1 MRALLRSLQPDRFQD
16 VIALVALY
24 RPGPMSNNWH
34 NAYADRKNKREE
46 VDYPHPATE
55 SVLADTYGLMIYQ
68 DQVME
73 IAREMAGYSMGDAD
87 TLRKAM
93 GKKIPAIMRMERER
107 FVAGVVAAGNSETF
121 GAELFA
127 SIEGFAGYGF
137 NKSHSTAYG
146 LVAYQTALP
155 QSPPSGRVHG
165 CAADVG
171 DA

>member
-1 MRALLRSLQPDRFQD
+1 
-16 VIALVALY
+16 
-24 RPGPMSNNWH
+24 
-34 NAYADRKNKREE
+34 
-46 VDYPHPATE
+46 
-55 SVLADTYGLMIYQ
+55 MIYQ

-121 GAELFA
+121 GAELFD

-146 LVAYQTALP
+146 LVAYQIGLP